1 MPAATADLHSPAR
14 TPSGII
20 KFTNCRLARNKRLTE
35 EDLWLSS
42 ITGKILN
49 CQEAFYEHRASPDR
63 TIDLGGRIV
72 SPGLIDVQLNGGF
85 GFDFSVAPEEI
96 TTYAKGVA
104 RLNRQLIKTGV
115 TAYLPTLT
123 SQRSEVYHK
132 VLPHLGPSGSRRN
145 PSDGAESLGA
155 HCEGPF
161 LNPVK
166 KGIHDA
172 SIFLDAPSGFSS
184 LSACYGAPSLLRP
197 TSPIKCITL
206 APEIP
211 GVLSCIPALVDLGIT
226 VSLGHTDASFEEAS
240 AGISAGASMI
250 THLFNAMR
258 PLHHRD
264 PGIFGLLGTTP
275 NSATASTT
283 GGAGP
288 SAKPFFGCIADG
300 VHLHPTTVAL
310 AWSAHPDGFIL
321 VSDAMALV
329 GLRDGT
335 YDWTNGAKIRKEGY
349 VLTLEG
355 EEKIAGS
362 AVTLVECVN
371 NCLNWSGASVAE
383 VLGAVTATPA
393 RMLGLEGK
401 GCLEPGADA
410 DLVVLEERVNDGGWK
425 TLEVDQVWKF
435 GVKVFDKEQE

>member
-1 MPAATADLHSPAR
+1 MGCLNSCSP
-14 TPSGII
+14 
-20 KFTNCRLARNKRLTE
+20 N
-35 EDLWLSS
+35 SS
-42 ITGKILN
+42 
-49 CQEAFYEHRASPDR
+49 S
-63 TIDLGGRIV
+63 
-72 SPGLIDVQLNGGF
+72 LIFNHQ
-85 GFDFSVAPEEI
+85 
-96 TTYAKGVA
+96 
-104 RLNRQLIKTGV
+104 
-115 TAYLPTLT
+115 
-123 SQRSEVYHK
+123 

-161 LNPVK
+161 FNPVK

-184 LSACYGAPSLLRP
+184 LSACYGAPNLLHP
-197 TSPIKCITL
+197 ASPIKCITL

-240 AGISAGASMI
+240 AGIAAGATMI

-275 NSATASTT
+275 HSATASTA

-288 SAKPFFGCIADG
+288 SVKPFFGCIADG

-329 GLRDGT
+329 GLPDGT

-355 EEKIAGS
+355 EQKIAGS

-371 NCLNWSGASVAE
+371 NFLNWSGASVAE
-383 VLGAVTATPA
+383 ALGTVTATPA

-410 DLVVLEERVNDGGWK
+410 DLVVLEEKVNDGGWK

-435 GVKVFDKEQE
+435 GVKVLDKEQE

>member
-1 MPAATADLHSPAR
+1 MPAATADLHSPTR

-20 KFTNCRLARNKRLTE
+20 KFTNCRLVRHKRLVE
-35 EDLWLSS
+35 EDLWISS
-42 ITGKILN
+42 TTGKILH

-72 SPGLIDVQLNGGF
+72 SPGFIDVQLNGGF
-85 GFDFSVAPEEI
+85 GFDFSVAPEDT

-104 RLNRQLIKTGV
+104 RLNRQLIRTGV

-145 PSDGAESLGA
+145 ASDGAESLGT

-161 LNPVK
+161 LNPLK

-172 SIFLDAPSGFSS
+172 SLFLSAPSGFSS
-184 LSACYGAPSLLRP
+184 LSACYGAHNLLPPSG
-197 TSPIKCITL
+197 PIKCITF

-211 GVLSCIPALVDLGIT
+211 GVLSCIPQLVDHGIT
-226 VSLGHTDASFEEAS
+226 VSLGHTDATFHEAS
-240 AGISAGASMI
+240 AAISAGASMI

-275 NSATASTT
+275 GSPTT
-283 GGAGP
+283 ITTTTTSSSPGQA
-288 SAKPFFGCIADG
+288 AKPFFGCIADG

-310 AWSAHPDGFIL
+310 AYSAHPSGFIL
-321 VSDAMALV
+321 VSDAMALM
-329 GLRDGT
+329 GLPDGT
-335 YDWTNGAKIRKEGY
+335 YDWTNGSRIRKEGM
-349 VLTLEG
+349 
-355 EEKIAGS
+355 
-362 AVTLVECVN
+362 C
-371 NCLNWSGASVAE
+371 
-383 VLGAVTATPA
+383 
-393 RMLGLEGK
+393 
-401 GCLEPGADA
+401 
-410 DLVVLEERVNDGGWK
+410 
-425 TLEVDQVWKF
+425 
-435 GVKVFDKEQE
+435 